1 MSNNNNNEGKKL
13 SFFQLIEKEGLN
25 IEIPIIQRDYAQ
37 GRKAAT
43 SIRNEFVNAL
53 FRSLEKQQPLHL
65 DFIYGNVI
73 DGKLTPLDGQQ
84 RLTTLFLLHWFLAIK
99 EDKFELFETFF
110 RDGLKSRFSY
120 ETRLSSRD
128 FCKEL
133 VNHEIILSKDFPT
146 YEKYIKNCNWYFSSW
161 DRDPTIQ
168 SMLVM
173 LDSFR
178 EIYEEVDKDISFL
191 DQLLDE
197 ANPTITFQFIELRDF
212 GLTDSL
218 YIKMNARGKPLTDF
232 ENFKAKFEK
241 LLKTFDKLNNTVL
254 APYFEDKI
262 DTTWT
267 DVFWAFRNKQDH
279 LFDKEFMN
287 FIRVVATNS
296 VAAQDDPDFQA
307 LKSMTKDKADYG
319 FYELETYGAFNNT
332 GINDIISFLDL
343 IDNNGDF
350 KKYLSSSDILDE
362 EKLFLDVSNYD
373 LTYIKRLQFYA
384 LYKYIDFNKNSLGI
398 EEWVRVIRNLTS
410 NSVYR
415 QAESFE
421 TAVKTINLMLPES
434 SNILAFL
441 KNGYKPN
448 GFLKY
453 QLDEEE
459 IKAFLIER
467 SPLWEEKIKEIENHK
482 YFNGQI
488 EFLLDFAGITEFFKE
503 NGDCNWNS
511 VEDENF
517 QEKFDFYSA
526 RARTV
531 FIDSGLREFP
541 NYIFERALL
550 SIGNYTL
557 PKGRNRSFLVDVDRE
572 IGWKRLLRDSDN
584 NKRYFVKLLFDEI
597 QDIDKIENELTAII
611 SRSSTQDWRTYFIEY
626 PDVLKKCGKE
636 KFFRVD
642 PYLKYRDILI
652 LEKRQTNGIHRE
664 YYTYGLCCAL
674 RRLGHE
680 VNYITQNSV
689 DLDKYISYIN
699 DQKVEISYDTFS
711 EDNEGAFIVE
721 TETEYQTFEEESDV
735 IDFLIKIEIL

>member
-1 MSNNNNNEGKKL
+1 
-13 SFFQLIEKEGLN
+13 
-25 IEIPIIQRDYAQ
+25 
-37 GRKAAT
+37 
-43 SIRNEFVNAL
+43 
-53 FRSLEKQQPLHL
+53 
-65 DFIYGNVI
+65 
-73 DGKLTPLDGQQ
+73 
-84 RLTTLFLLHWFLAIK
+84 
-99 EDKFELFETFF
+99 
-110 RDGLKSRFSY
+110 
-120 ETRLSSRD
+120 
-128 FCKEL
+128 
-133 VNHEIILSKDFPT
+133 
-146 YEKYIKNCNWYFSSW
+146 
-161 DRDPTIQ
+161 
-168 SMLVM
+168 
-173 LDSFR
+173 
-178 EIYEEVDKDISFL
+178 
-191 DQLLDE
+191 
-197 ANPTITFQFIELRDF
+197 QFIELRDF

-319 FYELETYGAFNNT
+319 FYELETYGAFNKT

-343 IDNNGDF
+343 IDNNGVF
-350 KKYLSSSDILDE
+350 KKYLSNSDILDE

-384 LYKYIDFNKNSLGI
+384 LYKYIDINKNSSGI

-441 KNGYKPN
+441 KNGNKPN

-503 NGDCNWNS
+503 NGNCNWDS
-511 VEDENF
+511 LEDEKF
-517 QEKFDFYSA
+517 QEKFDYYVGRA
-526 RARTV
+526 RAV
-531 FIDSGLREFP
+531 FIDSGLRAFP

-584 NKRYFVKLLFDEI
+584 NKRIFIKLLFDEI
-597 QDIDKIENELTAII
+597 QDIANIEDELKTII
-611 SRSSTQDWRTYFIEY
+611 SQSSSQDWRKYFIEY

-674 RRLGHE
+674 RRLGYE
-680 VNYITQNSV
+680 VKYNTQNSV
-689 DLDKYISYIN
+689 DLNKYISSVN
-699 DQKVEISYDTFS
+699 NQRVEISYDTSS
-711 EDNEGAFIVE
+711 EDNEGAFIIE
-721 TETEYQTFEEESDV
+721 TETEYQKFEEESDA
-735 IDFLIKIEIL
+735 IDFLAKIEIL